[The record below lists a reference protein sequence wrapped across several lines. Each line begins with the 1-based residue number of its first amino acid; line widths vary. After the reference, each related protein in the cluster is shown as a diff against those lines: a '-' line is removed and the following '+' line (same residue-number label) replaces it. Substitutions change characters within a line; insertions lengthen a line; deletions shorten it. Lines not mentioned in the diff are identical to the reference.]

1 MPTAGKRVKGP
12 AAESELIR
20 KTACE
25 VVALLRAGEVS
36 PLDLLDALEQRIA
49 AVDGAV
55 GALPTLCFDRARRHA
70 EILAARPVEE
80 RGLLCGLPVPIK
92 DLTEVAGVLTTHG
105 SVIYADHVP
114 EASDILVTHL
124 EAEGAVVYAKSN
136 TPEFGYGGNTFKATL
151 PPKADITGGKFH
163 RSPKADI
170 QCPLSPQ

>member
-1 MPTAGKRVKGP
+1 VSPG
-12 AAESELIR
+12 LIA
-20 KTACE
+20 KTAIE
-25 VVALLRAGEVS
+25 VVGLLRKGEVS
-36 PLDLLDALEQRIA
+36 SHELLEVLEQRIA
-49 AVDGAV
+49 AVDDAV

-92 DLTEVAGVLTTHG
+92 DLTEVAGVRTTHG

-114 EASDILVTHL
+114 EASDILVTQL

-136 TPEFGYGGNTFKATL
+136 TPEFGYGGNTFKSAL
-151 PPKADITGGKFH
+151 PSKADITGGKFH

-170 QCPLSPQ
+170 QCPLSPR